1 MALAVGE
8 KKPRE
13 GDQVSPKD
21 IHWICAAWNEMNIIR
36 ARDGV
41 PRGSYVSQEHWDNV
55 MRHLEDIILRESGHP
70 AHCNPYLYL

>member
-1 MALAVGE
+1 M
-8 KKPRE
+8 
-13 GDQVSPKD
+13 SPKD

-41 PRGSYVSQEHWDNV
+41 PYCHDGRKSDVTQEHWDNV
-55 MRHLEDIILRESGHP
+55 MRHLEDIILRESGYP